1 MFCRSNNRGFTLI
14 EIMVAIVLFL
24 IGAISVARLQ
34 TWGTRGTTFGREALV
49 ATTAAQTLMEQ
60 LKEQATL
67 GNFNGV
73 LAGGGPS
80 PVTSNPVMT
89 WATIKAGTQQTNGT
103 SPTVPGMTIQWAV
116 SNTGGSAATT
126 PPTQYTTV
134 TVTVQWAQNTRQYQT
149 QTIISQLQY
158 Y

>member
-1 MFCRSNNRGFTLI
+1 MFCRSDNRGFTLI

-34 TWGTRGTTFGREALV
+34 TWGTRGTTFGKEALV
-49 ATTAAQTLMEQ
+49 ATTAAQTLLEQ
-60 LKEQATL
+60 LKEQANL
-67 GNFNGV
+67 GNFNNAV

-80 PVTSNPVMT
+80 EVTSNPAMT
-89 WATIKAGTQQTNGT
+89 WATIQAQTNGT
-103 SPTVPGMTIQWAV
+103 QTVPGMTIQWAA
-116 SNTGGSAATT
+116 SNTGGSAVNG
-126 PPTQYTTV
+126 TQYTTV

-158 Y
+158 Q

>member
-1 MFCRSNNRGFTLI
+1 MFCKSASRGFTLI

-34 TWGTRGTTFGREALV
+34 TWSVRGTTFGREALV
-49 ATTAAQTLMEQ
+49 ATTAAQAVLEQ

-67 GNFNGV
+67 GNFATV

-80 PVTSNPVMT
+80 EVTSNPAMT
-89 WATIKAGTQQTNGT
+89 LATIQAGTNGTQQ
-103 SPTVPGMTIQWAV
+103 VPGMTIRWAA
-116 SNTGGSAATT
+116 SNTGGSAANG
-126 PPTQYTTV
+126 TQYTTA

-158 Y
+158 Q